1 MNTSNE
7 YRDIQRLT
15 NSQPRISSVYLLPV
29 EELRLKLGAEAEA
42 IPGFLLWQVS
52 KLWQRHLT
60 LALQDLKL
68 PSTQA
73 VILANVL
80 RFSEEGRPAT
90 QAMLSDAAKVDR
102 MTASQ
107 SLRSLELKRYV
118 TRTASPGDKRANRV
132 VLTTEGR
139 RVALETIA
147 RLAATHEKFFEPLA
161 GETAAVVGWLQ
172 RLVQANKLT

>member
-1 MNTSNE
+1 M
-7 YRDIQRLT
+7 RDF
-15 NSQPRISSVYLLPV
+15 
-29 EELRLKLGAEAEA
+29 ELKLGAEADA

-80 RFSEEGRPAT
+80 RFTEERRPAT
-90 QAMLSDAAKVDR
+90 QAVLAAVAKIDR

-107 SLRSLELKRYV
+107 SLQSLEQKGYI
-118 TRTASPGDKRANRV
+118 TRKTSAGDRRANRV
-132 VLTTEGR
+132 LLTTKGR
-139 RVALETIA
+139 RVALEAIK
-147 RLAATHEKFFEPLA
+147 RLAATHTAFFSPLA
-161 GETAAVVGWLQ
+161 GETEAVVSYLQ
-172 RLVQANKLT
+172 QLIRANELP

>member
-1 MNTSNE
+1 ME
-7 YRDIQRLT
+7 DF
-15 NSQPRISSVYLLPV
+15 
-29 EELRLKLGAEAEA
+29 RLKLGAEAET

-80 RFSEEGRPAT
+80 RFGEEGRLAT
-90 QAMLSDAAKVDR
+90 QAMLSEAAKVDR

-107 SLRSLELKRYV
+107 SLRSLELKGYV
-118 TRTASPGDKRANRV
+118 TRETSPGDRRSNRV
-132 VLTTEGR
+132 ALTVEGR
-139 RVALETIA
+139 RVALKTIK
-147 RLAATHEKFFEPLA
+147 RLADTHTKFFEPLA
-161 GETAAVVGWLQ
+161 DETEAVVGYLQ
-172 RLVQANKLT
+172 RLVQANRLA

>member
-1 MNTSNE
+1 MA
-7 YRDIQRLT
+7 DF
-15 NSQPRISSVYLLPV
+15 
-29 EELRLKLGAEAEA
+29 RLKLGAEAEA
-42 IPGFLLWQVS
+42 VPGFLLWQVS

-90 QAMLSDAAKVDR
+90 QAMLSEAAKVDR

-107 SLRSLELKRYV
+107 SLRSLELKGYV
-118 TRTASPGDKRANRV
+118 TREASPGDKRANRV
-132 VLTTEGR
+132 ALTTEGH
-139 RVALETIA
+139 RVALRTIK
-147 RLAATHEKFFEPLA
+147 RLAATHAKFFKPLA
-161 GETAAVVGWLQ
+161 GQTEAVVGYLQ
-172 RLVQANKLT
+172 LLVEANKLG

>member
-1 MNTSNE
+1 ME
-7 YRDIQRLT
+7 AF
-15 NSQPRISSVYLLPV
+15 
-29 EELRLKLGAEAEA
+29 RLKLGAEAEA

-80 RFSEEGRPAT
+80 RFSEEARPAT
-90 QAMLSDAAKVDR
+90 QAMLSEAAKVDR

-107 SLRSLELKRYV
+107 SLRSLELKGYV
-118 TRTASPGDKRANRV
+118 TRETSPGDRRSNRV
-132 VLTTEGR
+132 ALTAEGR
-139 RVALETIA
+139 RVALKTIK
-147 RLAATHEKFFEPLA
+147 RLAATHTKFFEPLA
-161 GETAAVVGWLQ
+161 GETEAVVGYLQ
-172 RLVQANKLT
+172 LLVEANKLG